1 MNNGKREGWRERGQ
15 EGKREEERERREGR
29 RERGMEEKMEGGRKH
44 KCRNSFKIG
53 RAITLFITHGHNI
66 LATAHT
72 SDL

>member
-1 MNNGKREGWRERGQ
+1 M
-15 EGKREEERERREGR
+15 EGKRAGGKEGGRKGERREGR

-53 RAITLFITHGHNI
+53 GAITLFLAHGHNI